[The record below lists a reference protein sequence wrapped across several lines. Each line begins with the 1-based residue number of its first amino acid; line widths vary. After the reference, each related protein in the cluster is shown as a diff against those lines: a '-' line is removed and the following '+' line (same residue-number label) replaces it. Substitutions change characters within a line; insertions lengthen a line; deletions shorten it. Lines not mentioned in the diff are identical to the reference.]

1 MHIGVNIKKFR
12 KEKGLSQT
20 KLGELAELPRVSI
33 GRYES
38 GCRKPSID
46 IVKTIAEAL
55 DLTVQ
60 ELVTGEIQEIK
71 IVEKDITQFTTE
83 ELLKEIYR
91 RTIMED

>member
-12 KEKGLSQT
+12 KERGLTQ
-20 KLGELAELPRVSI
+20 KELSEKINKSTITVRK
-33 GRYES
+33 YEANDTT
-38 GCRKPSID
+38 PPID
-46 IVKTIAEAL
+46 VLRNIADVL

-60 ELVTGEIQEIK
+60 EFVTGERQEIK